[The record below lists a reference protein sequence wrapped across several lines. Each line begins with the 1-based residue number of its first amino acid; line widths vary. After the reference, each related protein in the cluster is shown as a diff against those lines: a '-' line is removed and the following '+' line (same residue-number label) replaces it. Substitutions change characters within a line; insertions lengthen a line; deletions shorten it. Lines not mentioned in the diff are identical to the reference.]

1 MRADVPQA
9 QGTGE
14 GVIQSVLP
22 MLSLVGIAV
31 FALSGALMAARL
43 QQTFV
48 TACFFALLTGVGGG
62 TIRDLLLDAPVFWL
76 ADKST
81 APVILLVALVA
92 WFTPG
97 RWWEGRL
104 LEWADAAG
112 LAAFSALG
120 TAKALTFGVDPVPAM
135 ILGIV
140 TGCAGGIIRD
150 VVAGEPSIMMRPDL
164 YVTAAALSALATTTL
179 LYAGMADTLALTIAA
194 AAGFALR
201 AAAMIWNIT
210 LPAYS
215 RGNAGG
221 DRPAD

>member
-1 MRADVPQA
+1 MI
-9 QGTGE
+9 E
-14 GVIQSVLP
+14 SVLP
-22 MLSLVGIAV
+22 LLNLGGIAV
-31 FALSGALMAARL
+31 LALSGALMATRL
-43 QQTFV
+43 KQTFV

-81 APVILLVALVA
+81 APLILLVALVA

-97 RWWEGRL
+97 KWWEGKL

-120 TAKALTFGVDPVPAM
+120 TAKALAFGVDPVPAM

-150 VVAGEPSIMMRPDL
+150 IVASEPSIMMRPDL
-164 YVTAAALSALATTTL
+164 YVTAAALSALATTVL
-179 LYAGMADTLALTIAA
+179 LYAGLPDELALTIAA
-194 AAGFALR
+194 GAGFALR
-201 AAAMIWNIT
+201 GAAMVWNIN
-210 LPAYS
+210 LPGYS
-215 RGNAGG
+215 RGQQE
-221 DRPAD
+221 